1 MAMAPKLIPT
11 PPSYPP
17 PPSCI
22 KSDEDPLYKA
32 YLLLH
37 SLESEKDEEDRLGGE
52 EYNQALRECIAKVK
66 ERNPKF
72 IIVNGEVYQEME
84 VEVEYDDEDDGEEE
98 YEEIEVEEYEEI
110 EVEVENSEAYEEVE
124 CKDDGEEE
132 QMQLDWESS

>member
-1 MAMAPKLIPT
+1 MAAKRVPA

-37 SLESEKDEEDRLGGE
+37 SLESAKDEEDRLGGE

-66 ERNPKF
+66 ETNPKF
-72 IIVNGEVYQEME
+72 IIVNGEVYQEI
-84 VEVEYDDEDDGEEE
+84 EVEYEEE
-98 YEEIEVEEYEEI
+98 YEEIEIEEDEG
-110 EVEVENSEAYEEVE
+110 EVYEEVE
-124 CKDDGEEE
+124 CQDDGEEE
-132 QMQLDWESS
+132 GMQLD

>member
-1 MAMAPKLIPT
+1 MAAKRVPA

-52 EYNQALRECIAKVK
+52 EYYQALRECIAKVK
-66 ERNPKF
+66 ETNPKF
-72 IIVNGEVYQEME
+72 IIVNGEVYQEI
-84 VEVEYDDEDDGEEE
+84 EVEYEDDGEDYEEIEVEDEHGEVYEEVACEDDGEEE
-98 YEEIEVEEYEEI
+98 E
-110 EVEVENSEAYEEVE
+110 
-124 CKDDGEEE
+124 
-132 QMQLDWESS
+132 MQLD